1 MKTSLGGD
9 ISRLVPPRVSARAS
23 KVGCWPV
30 AFGYR
35 FFIALLMCLVWLGPA
50 WWDRRFVYFMFLG
63 DALVLLI
70 WLQDLRRTPRPDQ
83 IEITREWQGPLY
95 LGEPAQVVLQVRS
108 DTTAT
113 IRVSL
118 EDDLPDS
125 LTTAPPAG
133 EILVRGSQTV
143 GLTYSVYPGNRG
155 DFSVRGTYLRYQSPL
170 RFAERRAVADLNQT
184 VRVYPS
190 LKESKQSLLYLMRS
204 RQIEIERRLKRTAGA
219 GREFESLR
227 DYRHGDEP
235 RDICWTATARRAK
248 LITRTYQVERSQ
260 AVVIV
265 VDAGRLL
272 LAKVQPP
279 PSQYPEFESQN
290 RKAGVILTKLDYAV
304 NAALSLARVALYSGD
319 AVGLAAYSRRLQA
332 QLPPARGTFHLR
344 TLVESLALVRGE
356 LLEGD
361 HQRAAGYLL
370 AARQRR
376 SLVVWLTDLAE
387 TVATPEV
394 IEAASSL
401 VARHLVLFIVIG
413 QPELYRLAALRPA
426 SVREAYRYVAAQE
439 VIERRELLLRRLRQ
453 QGALAFELEPSQLA
467 TGLVNRY
474 LEVKERSML

>member
-1 MKTSLGGD
+1 MKASFGGD
-9 ISRLVPPRVSARAS
+9 TSRLIPSSVSARAS
-23 KVGCWPV
+23 KLGRWPF
-30 AFGYR
+30 AFGPR
-35 FFIALLMCLVWLGPA
+35 FFVALLVCLVWLGPA
-50 WWDRRFVYFMFLG
+50 WWDHRFVYFVVLW
-63 DALVLLI
+63 DSLVLLV

-83 IEITREWQGPLY
+83 IEITREWQGPVY
-95 LGEPAQVVLQVRS
+95 LGEAAYVLLQVQC
-108 DTTAT
+108 DTPAT
-113 IRVSL
+113 IHIRL
-118 EDDLPDS
+118 EDDLHDS
-125 LTTAPPAG
+125 LGAAPVAG
-133 EILVRGSQTV
+133 EIHVQGSQTAS
-143 GLTYSVYPGNRG
+143 LTYSVCPGSRG
-155 DFSVRGTYLRYQSPL
+155 DFSARGIYLRYQSPL
-170 RFAERRAVADLNQT
+170 RFAERRAVADLKQT

-190 LKESKQSLLYLMRS
+190 LKESKQYLLYLMRS

-219 GREFESLR
+219 GRDFESLR
-227 DYRHGDEP
+227 DYREGDEP

-279 PSQYPEFESQN
+279 PSQHSESESQD

-304 NAALSLARVALYSGD
+304 NAAISLARVALYSGD
-319 AVGLAAYSRRLQA
+319 AVGLAAYSRGLQVR
-332 QLPPARGTFHLR
+332 LPPARGTIHMR

-361 HQRAAGYLL
+361 HQRAAAYLL
-370 AARQRR
+370 AARKRR

-387 TVATPEV
+387 TAAMPEV

-401 VARHLVLFIVIG
+401 VARHLVLFIAIG

-439 VIERRELLLRRLRQ
+439 VLERRELLLRRLRQ
-453 QGALAFELEPSQLA
+453 QGALAFELQPSQLA
-467 TGLVNRY
+467 AGLVNRY